1 MRQLLPFT
9 LTRQRTDNKEVMA
22 NTVETTPL
30 NIEAVNLDDECEV
43 DAFHEAWIATGQA
56 KVHRDFL
63 RLRELGIV
71 DARGNQLKTVVPTDM
86 LDANADFGG

>member
-1 MRQLLPFT
+1 
-9 LTRQRTDNKEVMA
+9 MA

-56 KVHRDFL
+56 KVQDDFR
-63 RLRELGIV
+63 RLREMGIV
-71 DARGNQLKTVVPTDM
+71 DAHGNQLKTVVPAAT

>member
-1 MRQLLPFT
+1 
-9 LTRQRTDNKEVMA
+9 MA
-22 NTVETTPL
+22 NTVETSPL

-56 KVHRDFL
+56 KVQDDFR
-63 RLRELGIV
+63 RLREMGIV
-71 DARGNQLKTVVPTDM
+71 DAHGNQLKTVVSADM

>member
-1 MRQLLPFT
+1 
-9 LTRQRTDNKEVMA
+9 MA

-30 NIEAVNLDDECEV
+30 NIEAVNLDDEREV

-56 KVHRDFL
+56 KVQDDFR
-63 RLRELGIV
+63 RLREMGIV
-71 DARGNQLKTVVPTDM
+71 DAHGNQLKTVVSADM